1 MQDQENPTAAERQK
15 HVDQNGVAPH
25 QAAQLHH
32 VIEERHSEEQALS
45 DAWNIADELTE
56 EPGAIEEAQA
66 NREQQHHSNGT
77 GEEGGEQGEVEEE
90 TDDDMMDRISSSPS
104 IDDGGYTLH
113 SSPPSSITPST
124 VRLMVWPARSS
135 SLSPTHTITPTRAGF
150 NSSATSSLNSSPF
163 VQTPQ
168 HLPLRCVWPQKEA
181 SPLSNAMD

>member
-1 MQDQENPTAAERQK
+1 MQDQDKPTAAERQK

-25 QAAQLHH
+25 QASQLHH

-45 DAWNIADELTE
+45 DAWNIADSLTE

-66 NREQQHHSNGT
+66 NGEQPNRSNGA
-77 GEEGGEQGEVEEE
+77 GEEGAEHGEGEAE
-90 TDDDMMDRISSSPS
+90 TEDDMMDRISSSPS

-113 SSPPSSITPST
+113 SSPPSSAPCT

-135 SLSPTHTITPTRAGF
+135 SLSPTQTITPTRAGF
-150 NSSATSSLNSSPF
+150 NSSATSSLDSSPF